1 MRALAPILILFGL
14 TTASCTRPGGPYPSL
29 APRAG
34 EAIDPRVPVT
44 RPMNDRPASEELVA
58 RLGALVAM
66 ARRGD
71 AAFGPGIA
79 IAQRLAA
86 AAGAPQSESW
96 ILAQQALS
104 AAIAARAPT
113 ANAAGDID
121 ALAAAKLQS
130 AGGIAPNDLKAIE
143 DAGAIVGAI
152 DQRQSDAIR
161 SIQSRLG
168 I

>member
-1 MRALAPILILFGL
+1 MTLLGLILLGL
-14 TTASCTRPGGPYPSL
+14 TMAGCTRPGGPYPSL

-44 RPMNDRPASEELVA
+44 RPINDRPASAELVTRLDELVA
-58 RLGALVAM
+58 QS
-66 ARRGD
+66 RRGD
-71 AAFGPGIA
+71 AAFGPAVA

-86 AAGAPQSESW
+86 AAGPPQSESW

-104 AAIAARAPT
+104 AAISARAPT
-113 ANAAGDID
+113 ANAVGDID
-121 ALAAAKLQS
+121 ALAAAKLQG
-130 AGGIAPNDLKAIE
+130 AGGIAPNDFKAIE
-143 DAGAIVGAI
+143 DAAAVVGAI